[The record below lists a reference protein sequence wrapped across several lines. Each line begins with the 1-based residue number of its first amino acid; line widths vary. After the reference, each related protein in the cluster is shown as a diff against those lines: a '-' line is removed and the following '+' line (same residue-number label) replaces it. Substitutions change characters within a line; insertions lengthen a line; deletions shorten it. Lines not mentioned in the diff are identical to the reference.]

1 MEKFSCH
8 DGSHV
13 HREAK
18 LKWITRGTTTI
29 EAQITLQRAQLQIT
43 RRQGLLIQLKAIV
56 FLTRQGIAIRGHT
69 ESEGNLTQLL
79 HTWSKD
85 NKVVKSFIME
95 NRYTSHQSV
104 NELIEILGLS
114 LLRNLLRKMK
124 EVTGPAWFS
133 IIADEA
139 TDCANTEQ
147 LNLSIRW
154 VSDIYEVHEDPIGL
168 CRVPN
173 TTAETLFKVIKDLL
187 IRCSLP
193 LALCRG
199 QAYDGAA
206 NMQGKRT
213 GVATRILSEQP
224 AALPVHCFAHS
235 LNLCLQDAGRKLVS
249 LRDTLELCREIFK
262 LIKLS
267 PKRSHLFS
275 SNLEASGCGVGL
287 KPLCPT
293 RWTVW
298 TAAIDAIIKDYTVLM
313 ETLEEIHAT
322 TRDDYGLKASGFLH
336 SLETF
341 NTLFCLKLAHS
352 LFSAAEQVSLALQ
365 KKNTTI
371 QDALSAVD
379 AAKAYFHR
387 LRSEKEFDYLYDV
400 TVQIAEQHAIGKPE
414 LPRYRRRP
422 SRFEDGVGPHEY
434 PSARAYY
441 RHIYFEACDLLSAEL
456 NDRFK
461 SQHIP
466 SVLAVEQTL
475 LKAANGDDYQS
486 EIALLEES
494 CYKNDIDWSDLNRH
508 LPLLQDVIKKATP
521 YVKKV
526 TAIQTICE
534 AMNSNSVYKDMLSTV
549 HQLIRLY
556 MTVPIT
562 SATSERTFSALRR
575 LLTYMRSSM
584 TEKRLN
590 CLLLHIHKELTDSL
604 DLISI
609 AKEFIGRHDE
619 RKKYFGNFTTQ

>member
-1 MEKFSCH
+1 MGENAFTVTGFQNWRKAVETFSCH
-8 DGSHV
+8 DGSHA

-18 LKWITRGTTTI
+18 LKWMTRGKTTI

-43 RRQGLLIQLKAIV
+43 RRQGLLFQLKAIV
-56 FLTRQGIAIRGHT
+56 FLTRQGIAIRGQT

-79 HTWSKD
+79 RTWSKD
-85 NKVVKSFIME
+85 NEVVKSYIRE

-147 LNLSIRW
+147 MNLSIRW
-154 VSDIYEVHEDPIGL
+154 VSDNYKVHEDPIGL

-173 TTAETLFKVIKDLL
+173 TKAETLFKVIKDLL

-249 LRDTLELCREIFK
+249 LRDTLQLCREIFK

-275 SNLEASGCGVGL
+275 SNLEASSCGVDL

-293 RWTVW
+293 RWTVR
-298 TAAIDAIIKDYTVLM
+298 TAAIDAILKDYTVLM

-341 NTLFCLKLAHS
+341 NTLFGLRLALS

-387 LRSEKEFDYLYDV
+387 LRSEEEFDRLYDV
-400 TVQIAEQHAIGKPE
+400 TVHIAEQHAIGKPE

-434 PSARAYY
+434 TSARAYY

-456 NDRFK
+456 NDRFER
-461 SQHIP
+461 QHIP

-486 EIALLEES
+486 ELALLQES
-494 CYKNDIDWSDLNRH
+494 CYKNDIDWSDLNWH

-521 YVKKV
+521 CVKKV
-526 TAIQTICE
+526 TVIQTICE
-534 AMNSNSVYKDMLSTV
+534 AMNSNSVYKDVTHSS
-549 HQLIRLY
+549 
-556 MTVPIT
+556 
-562 SATSERTFSALRR
+562 SAT
-575 LLTYMRSSM
+575 
-584 TEKRLN
+584 
-590 CLLLHIHKELTDSL
+590 
-604 DLISI
+604 
-609 AKEFIGRHDE
+609 
-619 RKKYFGNFTTQ
+619 